1 MKKFNIRTCDFR
13 GLATHIITKE
23 LLNEDLDEQQWW
35 ITTVMNNQEMICMRD
50 S

>member
-23 LLNEDLDEQQWW
+23 LLNEDLDEQQ
-35 ITTVMNNQEMICMRD
+35 
-50 S
+50 